1 MFATLFAAGVAV
13 FVVADLVEVGARS
26 LTTLN
31 RAGSVAGGLRFL
43 LPFALYIFLAS
54 FLVALVSVGV
64 ADSTAGIPVS
74 VGSMW
79 RGVGPVLK
87 EVIAA
92 NLLAVVVALTLVV
105 LLAFFPI
112 LFLPLFFGPPVVV
125 QTVALERRRL
135 QQALPRVRA
144 LARGQLART
153 LMSLFCIALG
163 ARLLQGLVLDGVIAA
178 TTSMLTAARVV
189 LFVLVEVLIEAA
201 TVTFFAVAA
210 TLAYF
215 DIRSR
220 NEDFGPEELASE
232 RSRSEE

>member
-92 NLLAVVVALTLVV
+92 NLLAVVVALTLIV

-112 LFLPLFFGPPVVV
+112 LFLPLFFGPPLVV

-163 ARLLQGLVLDGVIAA
+163 ARLFQGLVLDGVIAC
-178 TTSMLTAARVV
+178 RVV
-189 LFVLVEVLIEAA
+189 RPRRSSHRGGDGNFLCRCRHACLFRHSVAQRRLRAGGTCLGTQSVRGMSRPRKRPAA
-201 TVTFFAVAA
+201 
-210 TLAYF
+210 
-215 DIRSR
+215 
-220 NEDFGPEELASE
+220 
-232 RSRSEE
+232 